1 MSKAADHNVER
12 LEEQLEQAERTLS
25 SLRPLDAEQARRVA
39 ERMDR
44 LHSQLL
50 TVSEP
55 PSIEAAHE
63 RLGTEPASS
72 DEFDVLA
79 GEMGPP
85 DREG

>member
-1 MSKAADHNVER
+1 MSKAADDTVEH
-12 LEEQLEQAERTLS
+12 LEEQLERAERTLS

-55 PSIEAAHE
+55 PSIDAAHE
-63 RLGTEPASS
+63 RLGTNPAGS

-85 DREG
+85 DGEG